1 MKKVN
6 FGYLTK
12 RFNTVYQESC
22 INKTISNFV
31 FLLANP
37 RLFDSAAHYW
47 PFDRRHGIV
56 DMKTNITG
64 DKHGKIENILFKG
77 PGNGVLH
84 TNGKAWVD
92 LGNFTGSCLAEPAR
106 CTEALTVFL
115 WLKYSPNKRR
125 RYLLGTSSHLAFSE
139 GFTIYKDSEI
149 KANNSIVIRVNN
161 GQREWTGSLTLKP
174 DIWSH
179 VMFTWHY
186 KLGLALF
193 QNCNQMALISE
204 GTLKT
209 TRRSNRSNI
218 LEHYLS
224 ISGAQIAKPE
234 LGVRASYDDLTVFY
248 RKLESHDRNWICLN
262 KLGEYN
268 IEKNYNPRWHWMGH
282 QANSTLTSPTMLI
295 MIIRWFFSSKL
306 EKPRYFPTL
315 IRGDGGYIIQ
325 LKCANYFWLEF

>member
-1 MKKVN
+1 M
-6 FGYLTK
+6 YLTK
-12 RFNTVYQESC
+12 GFKTVYQESC
-22 INKTISNFV
+22 KNKTISNFV

-47 PFDRRHGIV
+47 PFDRHLGIV
-56 DMKTNITG
+56 DIKTNITG
-64 DKHGKIENILFKG
+64 VKHGKIENILFKG

-115 WLKYSPNKRR
+115 WLKYSPTKRR

-139 GFTIYKDSEI
+139 GFTIYKDSEE

-174 DIWSH
+174 GIWWH

-193 QNCNQMALISE
+193 QNCNQMALVLDN
-204 GTLKT
+204 TLKT
-209 TRRSNRSNI
+209 TRRGNRSNI

-224 ISGAQIAKPE
+224 LSGAQIAKPE
-234 LGVRASYDDLTVFY
+234 LGVKASYGDLAVFY
-248 RKLESHDRNWICLN
+248 RKLESNERNWICLN
-262 KLGEYN
+262 KLGEYE
-268 IEKNYNPRWHWMGH
+268 IEKNY
-282 QANSTLTSPTMLI
+282 
-295 MIIRWFFSSKL
+295 
-306 EKPRYFPTL
+306 KPR
-315 IRGDGGYIIQ
+315 R
-325 LKCANYFWLEF
+325 K